1 MSDIF
6 GNLDNFLENYD
17 ENNISSSSNL
27 SYTGSGIAND
37 ALVNDHSRRQST
49 NSATKS
55 NKTTKSKRGTVPSQN
70 NRNKT
75 ATTLGNLAVT
85 TSTNS
90 SVLTPSTPAPA
101 PSVIDLTPTTLLSI
115 ADEMQLLFQS
125 FQSIFNSKNPIVQ
138 EMLKNREAS
147 AIKRS
152 FSTLNNSYNRKP
164 PVTASEV
171 MKLSKKIESVRNNLT
186 QLDQKIKSTL
196 EPVSPDQPSPSGRS
210 RNTTAVNQL
219 GPPNVISLDCD
230 DDPVPMQT
238 NALFGSRRVTR
249 RSRASASTEG
259 GSQSNV
265 ITLDSDED
273 SLPDC
278 VGQQL
283 NSSNRANNSFETENY
298 IMRIKVKWRR
308 GIEMFEHRRF
318 QKFGDIIDQLAKKE
332 SADSTCIFLNLDDR
346 IVYPNDTPDSINYK
360 SNQFISGR
368 ILRTKAPDLPTALV
382 PSSSNNNC
390 ITLKI
395 QMETRKKPLRLQ
407 IDKHQTMSVLVIKC
421 AEELKCE
428 PKDIKMYFDGELVD
442 NSSKPEDLDLEG
454 EEILDIRFSK

>member
-219 GPPNVISLDCD
+219 GPPNVVCI
-230 DDPVPMQT
+230 P
-238 NALFGSRRVTR
+238 
-249 RSRASASTEG
+249 
-259 GSQSNV
+259 
-265 ITLDSDED
+265 
-273 SLPDC
+273 
-278 VGQQL
+278 L
-283 NSSNRANNSFETENY
+283 N
-298 IMRIKVKWRR
+298 I
-308 GIEMFEHRRF
+308 
-318 QKFGDIIDQLAKKE
+318 
-332 SADSTCIFLNLDDR
+332 IFLFIR
-346 IVYPNDTPDSINYK
+346 VYQINH
-360 SNQFISGR
+360 
-368 ILRTKAPDLPTALV
+368 LLLAV
-382 PSSSNNNC
+382 
-390 ITLKI
+390 
-395 QMETRKKPLRLQ
+395 
-407 IDKHQTMSVLVIKC
+407 
-421 AEELKCE
+421 
-428 PKDIKMYFDGELVD
+428 
-442 NSSKPEDLDLEG
+442 
-454 EEILDIRFSK
+454 